1 MIKDLF
7 TDVDIVYKALE
18 FKTDAEIG
26 SNKKT
31 IIDLFT
37 ENDDDDQGQ
46 LQLLFGDKITFYLKS
61 CTSDGASEPGR
72 DLDRTPG
79 GTGSVKFW
87 RVVMDMEVLKLWC
100 NNELVVTY
108 KFSDSQISG
117 CRSLYVGKD
126 FSRIKF
132 RTEDTATISYTSLG

>member
-1 MIKDLF
+1 MTKDRF
-7 TDVDIVYKALE
+7 IDVDVVYKALE
-18 FKTDAEIG
+18 FKTDAAIG

-37 ENDDDDQGQ
+37 DNDYDDQGQ

-61 CTSDGASEPGR
+61 CTSDNASEPGL

-79 GTGSVKFW
+79 GAGSAKFW
-87 RVVMDMEVLKLWC
+87 RVVMDVEVFKLWC
-100 NNELVVTY
+100 NDELVATY
-108 KFSDSQISG
+108 RFSDSG
-117 CRSLYVGKD
+117 CRSLYAGKD